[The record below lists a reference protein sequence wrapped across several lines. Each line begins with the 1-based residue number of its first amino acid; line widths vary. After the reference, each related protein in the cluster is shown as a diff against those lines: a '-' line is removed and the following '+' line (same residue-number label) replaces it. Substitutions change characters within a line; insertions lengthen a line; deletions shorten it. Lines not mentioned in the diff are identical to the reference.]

1 MPSITNASLIIDGM
15 FILDIVY
22 VLLYLFFSFYALQLF
37 FRRLRYDYLAVYGSI
52 PFAVTFVIQL
62 VLNLIFNKSLLDL
75 SDSSSFPENIC
86 ILLFKE
92 TGIGQ
97 KLNVTQTAKNVFS
110 SSKSRHPAVTEHNG
124 KSYV

>member
-52 PFAVTFVIQL
+52 PFVFSFVMQL
-62 VLNLIFNKSLLDL
+62 ALNLISNNPLLDL
-75 SDSSSFPENIC
+75 ADSS
-86 ILLFKE
+86 
-92 TGIGQ
+92 
-97 KLNVTQTAKNVFS
+97 AFS
-110 SSKSRHPAVTEHNG
+110 
-124 KSYV
+124 